1 MNNNQTLEILINLK
15 RERVRGNSAA
25 FPPQHAVERSSPAEC
40 FTSAAAERPL
50 DGGRAPGF
58 SCQRYPRFCW
68 AISVGSLPPSWQS
81 EQKRRTSEKWII
93 LLSFWEMVNPFSG
106 KVRRWKMQEVF
117 FPRSPLLRCP
127 GRSLVPLI
135 SRSREGRTQFCFL
148 QPLLYCILYRTFS
161 FFCSSLN
168 QSFNTLEDLTF
179 FGDRHVNHP
188 NSFGKSFGW
197 ILILAFDGLHILLL
211 LSLIDTRYFVTLVH
225 TFLINTSG
233 FVISNT
239 HLQSHTDLL
248 LGSAVT
254 PVLRGGLFPFPP
266 LIHWFSP

>member
-1 MNNNQTLEILINLK
+1 MVDGHQHSPVSAILA
-15 RERVRGNSAA
+15 S
-25 FPPQHAVERSSPAEC
+25 VERSQ
-40 FTSAAAERPL
+40 SARFLQVA
-50 DGGRAPGF
+50 RA
-58 SCQRYPRFCW
+58 SKKEELQKSELY
-68 AISVGSLPPSWQS
+68 SLLFG
-81 EQKRRTSEKWII
+81 KWLI
-93 LLSFWEMVNPFSG
+93 LLRAKSGGEKYKKSF
-106 KVRRWKMQEVF
+106 
-117 FPRSPLLRCP
+117 
-127 GRSLVPLI
+127 
-135 SRSREGRTQFCFL
+135 SREGRTQFCFL

-161 FFCSSLN
+161 FSCSSLN
-168 QSFNTLEDLTF
+168 QSLNTLEDFTF
-179 FGDRHVNHP
+179 FGERHVNHP
-188 NSFGKSFGW
+188 ISFGKSFGW
-197 ILILAFDGLHILLL
+197 ILILAFYGLHILLL